1 MSFLK
6 AKTVAG
12 EQSLIAVSK
21 IVSVT
26 ASGKGTTVELV
37 NGASVDLEMG
47 FQSVVNRVKEL
58 GAEIA

>member
-6 AKTVAG
+6 AKTTAG
-12 EQSLIAVSK
+12 AQSLIAVSQ

-26 ASGKGTTVELV
+26 ASGAGTTVELTT
-37 NGASVDLEMG
+37 GASVDLDMG